1 MATGE
6 AALVLEGGGFRGI
19 FTAGVLDVMQEHG
32 IYGFGSVWGVS
43 AGAINAVS
51 YKSRQIG
58 RAMRISLAFRDD
70 KRFMSLWSFATTGNI
85 AGAEFMYEDVQ
96 NHLDP
101 CDNETFNNNPL
112 RVYAVATATIFGTAA
127 YLPCR
132 TFPDDVVHVRAS
144 ASLPLV
150 SNRVEVDGHLYL
162 DGGTADSIPFA
173 VALGLDGSPRVEGH
187 TPAERAVVVLTRER
201 GFVKTN
207 KTEQMY
213 LRSHRYDGYTYYT
226 DALASRAER
235 YNACRKQLFELEAAG
250 QGAGHRAATARRG
263 GQHRRHGREAA
274 GPVPAGANRRPAE
287 ARPAPRLCRASPHA
301 RARSDRGS
309 SRVRSIS
316 ELATM
321 VCTACDQQSFSS

>member
-1 MATGE
+1 MANGGP
-6 AALVLEGGGFRGI
+6 ALVLEGGGFRGI
-19 FTAGVLDVMQEHG
+19 FSSGALDVMQENG
-32 IYGFGSVWGVS
+32 IYGFDSVWGVS

-58 RAMRISLAFRDD
+58 RAMRTSLAFRDD

-112 RVYAVATATIFGTAA
+112 RMYAVATDTIFGTAA
-127 YLPCR
+127 YLPCEH
-132 TFPDDVVHVRAS
+132 FPEDVIKVRAS
-144 ASLPLV
+144 ASLPMV
-150 SNRVEVDGHLYL
+150 SNRVSIDGRLYL

-173 VALGLDGSPRVEGH
+173 VALGLPGAPQVEGH
-187 TPAERAVVVLTRER
+187 VPAEKAVVVLTRER
-201 GFVKTN
+201 GYVKTN

-235 YNACRKQLFELEAAG
+235 YNACRKQLFELEEEG
-250 QGAGHRAATARRG
+250 RVLVIEPPQPVEVGNTGSDGEHLLLLYLQGRRAAEEKLDQLRAI
-263 GQHRRHGREAA
+263 A
-274 GPVPAGANRRPAE
+274 G
-287 ARPAPRLCRASPHA
+287 
-301 RARSDRGS
+301 
-309 SRVRSIS
+309 
-316 ELATM
+316 
-321 VCTACDQQSFSS
+321 